1 VAVPVTQRDR
11 AEDNAARRLS
21 LRSRDQRGER
31 RPAVVWG
38 LPFALVLGILLVR
51 NAFLF
56 TTPEYENADM
66 AANSIL
72 IEQARRW
79 SLLVGNYS
87 REKFNHP
94 GPAFL
99 YVQSWGESVFY
110 DALHLV
116 PTAWN
121 GQLIAVYLLNAFF
134 ASCVV
139 VVGYGWGRLAGGT
152 RGGVRVALL
161 AGAGVALLGALH
173 PSMFSSDWMPYVYI
187 PAYLA
192 FIVSVASVAAG
203 ARRDAWIAAL
213 SGWFLIHGHAC
224 FLLFVPLLWGAAIL
238 AVGWRWRRAG
248 WAAGWAGARSERR
261 TWLAIALISALF
273 ALPIL
278 VELALH
284 WPGNFGKY
292 FSYSGSGQSGGH
304 TVAQV
309 TDYAAWFWWPHAGA
323 AVAGVLAV
331 VALIGVWRMPAGP
344 VRTLSRA
351 LLVFDALST
360 AGFILYAA
368 VGIDALNEYYIGYF
382 YWSAPVIA
390 LMVIALAVTAGG
402 YPPAVTVAVAAV
414 AAVAACAAFAVA
426 GQTRL
431 DLAHTDPA
439 NPTNSPMVD
448 PAIPAGVAAV
458 GRAAAGRPVVFRFD
472 HDAWPA
478 ITGLLVQAER
488 TGVTACVAD
497 PSWEFIVSSQFIC
510 TPAQLRFGA
519 RFYVYAPGPVPTNA
533 HVLARLVHGTV
544 TTGND
549 LRG

>member
-1 VAVPVTQRDR
+1 VA
-11 AEDNAARRLS
+11 
-21 LRSRDQRGER
+21 
-31 RPAVVWG
+31 WG

-56 TTPEYENADM
+56 TTAEYENADM

-99 YVQSWGESVFY
+99 YVQSWGESVCY
-110 DALHLV
+110 DAAHLV
-116 PTAWN
+116 PTPWN
-121 GQLIAVYLLNAFF
+121 GQVITVYLLNAFF

-152 RGGVRVALL
+152 RAGARVALL

-173 PSMFSSDWMPYVYI
+173 PSMFSSDWMPYVYM

-192 FIVSVASVAAG
+192 FLVSVASVAAG
-203 ARRDAWIAAL
+203 ARRDAWIAVL
-213 SGWFLIHGHAC
+213 SGWFLIHGHVC
-224 FLLFVPLLWGAAIL
+224 FLLFVPLLWGAAII
-238 AVGWRWRRAG
+238 AVAWRRRRAG
-248 WAAGWAGARSERR
+248 WAAGWAGLRSQRR
-261 TWLAIALISALF
+261 SWLAIAIISALF

-278 VELALH
+278 LELALH
-284 WPGNFGKY
+284 WPGNVGQY
-292 FSYSGSGQSGGH
+292 LSYSSSGKAGGH
-304 TVAQV
+304 ALAQV
-309 TDYAAWFWWPHAGA
+309 TAYAAWFWWPHAGA
-323 AVAGVLAV
+323 VVAAVLAV
-331 VALIGVWRMPAGP
+331 VALTGVWRMPAGP
-344 VRTLSRA
+344 VRTLCRA

-360 AGFILYAA
+360 AGFTLYAA

-390 LMVIALAVTAGG
+390 LMVIALAVTGG
-402 YPPAVTVAVAAV
+402 DYPPAVTVALAAV

-426 GQTRL
+426 AQTRF
-431 DLAHTDPA
+431 DLAHVDPA
-439 NPTNSPMVD
+439 SPASGPVVD
-448 PAIPAGVAAV
+448 PAIPSSVAAV
-458 GRAAAGRPVVFRFD
+458 ERAAAGRPAVFAFAGN
-472 HDAWPA
+472 AWPA
-478 ITGLLVQAER
+478 ITGMLAQAER

-497 PSWEFIVSSQFIC
+497 PGWEFMMTSQFIC
-510 TPAQLRFGA
+510 TPAQLRAGA
-519 RFYVYAPGPVPTNA
+519 HFHVYAPGLVPKNS
-533 HVLARLVHGTV
+533 HVLARLIHGTV

-549 LRG
+549 LRW